1 MADGFYLGLPPAIV
15 HDDRRQ
21 GGPAG
26 PKEIDRMGFG
36 AARTWIR
43 RERWNDMT
51 PSAPLALIPLVV
63 VGVLLIGLLWP
74 AARAMPIAWVAA
86 AGVAFLA
93 WDMPLE
99 WIAAA
104 SIDGAMAAVE
114 ILWIV
119 FGALV
124 LLYTLMNS
132 GAVDRINA
140 GFASISDDRRVQVV
154 LLGFFLAT
162 FIEGVAG
169 FGTPAAVVAPLLLA
183 LGFPALAAVVAAL
196 VGHAVATVFGAVGT
210 PVIVGFEQPLE
221 TVADAII
228 GGGFDSVGAYAVAAG
243 GWAAVFNGILGVLM
257 PLVAVGMVVYFFGE
271 TDPDNRSLAPV
282 WEVLPLCL
290 FAGVAFAVPYVA
302 SAWLVGPELPS
313 LFAAMAGGGVVVA
326 ALNAGYFLPE
336 EEWEF
341 PEREEWPDHWVG
353 SIEPGSEEAD
363 ATTETIDSGTESM
376 SILRA
381 WSPYLVLVV
390 LLVGTRVVDPVA
402 SFLQEG
408 PGMAIEWSGVLGTDV
423 TGAIAWAYV
432 PGTWLL
438 VSALVAIPLFGMG
451 RDSVS
456 DAWREAGAKIISP
469 AIALVFVIA
478 MVEIMLQTADAP
490 ASVADGSMIV
500 VLADATAATFG
511 AAYPFFAPAVG
522 ALGAFIAGSITVSN
536 ITFTA
541 FQFEIAQGLGLPTQ
555 LLVAAQSIGAAIGNV
570 IAIHNVIAALA
581 TVGLVGKTGRVV
593 RLNLIPLAYYLV
605 VGGLLTG
612 LFVYVLAPAT
622 F

>member
-1 MADGFYLGLPPAIV
+1 
-15 HDDRRQ
+15 
-21 GGPAG
+21 
-26 PKEIDRMGFG
+26 
-36 AARTWIR
+36 
-43 RERWNDMT
+43 MT
-51 PSAPLALIPLVV
+51 PSAPLALVPLLI
-63 VGVLLIGLLWP
+63 VGVLLVGLLWP
-74 AARAMPIAWVAA
+74 AARAMPVAWAA
-86 AGVAFLA
+86 AAAVAFLA
-93 WDMPLE
+93 WDMPVE

-196 VGHAVATVFGAVGT
+196 IGHAVATVFGAVGT

-221 TVADAII
+221 NVADAIA
-228 GGGFDSVGAYAVAAG
+228 GGGFESVGAYAVAAG
-243 GWAAVFNGILGVLM
+243 GWAAVFNGILGTLM
-257 PLVAVGMVVYFFGE
+257 PLFAVGMVVYFFGA
-271 TDPDNRSLAPV
+271 TDSDGRSLAPV
-282 WEVLPLCL
+282 AEVAPLCL

-313 LFAAMAGGGVVVA
+313 LFGAMVGGGIVVA

-341 PEREEWPDHWVG
+341 PDREEWPDHWVG

-363 ATTETIDSGTESM
+363 ADAAAGAGGAPM
-376 SILRA
+376 SIFRA

-390 LLVGTRVVDPVA
+390 LLVGTRVIDPIA
-402 SFLQEG
+402 TFLQEG
-408 PGMAIEWSGVLGTDV
+408 TGMAIEWSGILGTDV
-423 TGAIAWAYV
+423 GGAIAWAYV

-438 VSALVAIPLFGMG
+438 VSALVAIPLFGMDRG
-451 RDSVS
+451 EVS
-456 DAWREAGAKIISP
+456 DAWREAAGKIVSP
-469 AIALVFVIA
+469 AVALVFVIA

-511 AAYPFFAPAVG
+511 GAYPFFAPAVG

-541 FQFEIAQGLGLPTQ
+541 FQFEIAVGLGLPTQ
-555 LLVAAQSIGAAIGNV
+555 LLIAAQSVGAAIGNV

-593 RLNLIPLAYYLV
+593 RLNLIPLTYYLV
-605 VGGLLTG
+605 AGGLLTG
-612 LFVYVLAPAT
+612 LFVYALAPAT